1 MEPSLTLDDMIN
13 NPDILLSAVNET
25 FANDMTQQYY
35 TPQTPSTYIPQP
47 VQQMPQ
53 KQQSKT
59 QVIEVFLKELNELRS
74 RVKKLEDL
82 SQQRAQQQ
90 TLEIPPIQIPI
101 RLDIMTNDQKTS
113 QNVGVGKATK
123 KLFCFCCFTSQVNI
137 YGHCG
142 TVSSPNNTFSWAGL
156 NKQLTSNSCTYF
168 RL

>member
-35 TPQTPSTYIPQP
+35 TPQTPSTYIPQS

-59 QVIEVFLKELNELRS
+59 QVIEVFLKESNKVAKIRNRYNQVPHLTQDINELRS
-74 RVKKLEDL
+74 RVKKLEEL
-82 SQQRAQQQ
+82 SQQRAQHQ

-101 RLDIMTNDQKTS
+101 RLDIMTNDQETS

-123 KLFCFCCFTSQVNI
+123 KIKMTKKKC
-137 YGHCG
+137 
-142 TVSSPNNTFSWAGL
+142 
-156 NKQLTSNSCTYF
+156 
-168 RL
+168 

>member
-59 QVIEVFLKELNELRS
+59 QVIEVFLKEVNELRS
-74 RVKKLEDL
+74 RVKKLEEL
-82 SQQRAQQQ
+82 SQQRAQHQ
-90 TLEIPPIQIPI
+90 TFEIQPIQIPI
-101 RLDIMTNDQKTS
+101 RLDIMTNDQETS

-123 KLFCFCCFTSQVNI
+123 KIKNDQEEVLEITRQSTNSPFQGYHFPRKNI
-137 YGHCG
+137 TKLAKQY
-142 TVSSPNNTFSWAGL
+142 TLVSATE
-156 NKQLTSNSCTYF
+156 
-168 RL
+168 

>member
-1 MEPSLTLDDMIN
+1 MRIIRGLNALHYSPFIIMEPSLTLDDMIN
-13 NPDILLSAVNET
+13 NPDILLSAVNEA

-59 QVIEVFLKELNELRS
+59 QVIEVLLKELNELRS
-74 RVKKLEDL
+74 RVMKLEEL
-82 SQQRAQQQ
+82 SQQRSQQH

-101 RLDIMTNDQKTS
+101 RLDIMTNDQETS

-123 KLFCFCCFTSQVNI
+123 KIKMSEKKC
-137 YGHCG
+137 
-142 TVSSPNNTFSWAGL
+142 
-156 NKQLTSNSCTYF
+156 
-168 RL
+168 

>member
-1 MEPSLTLDDMIN
+1 MTSIKGSNTLHFSTFIIMEPSLTLDDMIN

-59 QVIEVFLKELNELRS
+59 QVIEVFLKEVNELRS
-74 RVKKLEDL
+74 RVKKLEEL
-82 SQQRAQQQ
+82 SQQRAQHQ
-90 TLEIPPIQIPI
+90 TFEIQPIQIQI
-101 RLDIMTNDQKTS
+101 RLDITTNDQETS

-123 KLFCFCCFTSQVNI
+123 KIKMTKKKC
-137 YGHCG
+137 
-142 TVSSPNNTFSWAGL
+142 
-156 NKQLTSNSCTYF
+156 
-168 RL
+168 